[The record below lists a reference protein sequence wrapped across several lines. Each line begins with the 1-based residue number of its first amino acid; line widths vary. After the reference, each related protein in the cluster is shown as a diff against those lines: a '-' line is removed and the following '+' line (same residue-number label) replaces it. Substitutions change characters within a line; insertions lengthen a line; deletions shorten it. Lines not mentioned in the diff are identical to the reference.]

1 MVPRGRHVADALGA
15 LCIDVD
21 INGQA
26 SKVPR
31 SVAWFVA
38 TKGPAMRRGIF
49 HHRKKLPIMKASESL
64 LALKVP
70 GAGVR
75 FSGKLFCSLLYSAM
89 SFSQELTS

>member
-1 MVPRGRHVADALGA
+1 
-15 LCIDVD
+15 
-21 INGQA
+21 
-26 SKVPR
+26 
-31 SVAWFVA
+31 
-38 TKGPAMRRGIF
+38 MRQDTV

-64 LALKVP
+64 LALNVP